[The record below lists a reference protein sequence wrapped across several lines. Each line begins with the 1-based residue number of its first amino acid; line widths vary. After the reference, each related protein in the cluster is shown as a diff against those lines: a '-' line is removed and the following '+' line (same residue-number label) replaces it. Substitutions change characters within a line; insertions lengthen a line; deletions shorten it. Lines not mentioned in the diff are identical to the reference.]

1 MSETQPCTIL
11 FADVSGSTRLFEQ
24 KGDVEARRLIAMVL
38 NALTVICNSHGGK
51 VIKTIG
57 DEIMCTYKGA
67 LQGVLAA
74 CDMQRK
80 MARDIDFVRD
90 NLAVRIGLH
99 HGEGLFEDNDVFGDV
114 VNVAARMTSLA
125 KREQI
130 VTTASTM
137 KDLQG
142 PAITI
147 RSLGRARVS
156 GKLLP
161 IEIVDVVWQEDTSGM
176 TTVQRAVRTS
186 EPEVQSLGKLIL
198 RYREVVI
205 ELTPESDP
213 FTLGRELPPDAI
225 KDGKGL
231 MVVADWVSRTHASI
245 EYKRGHFVLSD
256 RSTNGTWVRLG
267 EDDELRLSRDEV
279 HLRKSGTISLG
290 KGMALNADMLVS
302 FDCQTSSDN

>member
-1 MSETQPCTIL
+1 MSATQPCTIL

-24 KGDVEARRLIAMVL
+24 KGDVEARRLIAAVL
-38 NALTVICNSHGGK
+38 GALTVICNSHGGK

-57 DEIMCTYKGA
+57 DEIMCTFRGA
-67 LQGVLAA
+67 VSGVLAA

-99 HGEGLFEDNDVFGDV
+99 HGEALFEDNDVFGDA

-130 VTTASTM
+130 VTTASSLRELT
-137 KDLQG
+137 G
-142 PAITI
+142 PPISV

-161 IEIVDVVWQEDTSGM
+161 IEIVDVIWQEDTSGM
-176 TTVQRAVRTS
+176 TTVQRAVRTQAA
-186 EPEVQSLGKLIL
+186 EPAEPTRLVL
-198 RYREVVI
+198 RFKDQVI
-205 ELTPESDP
+205 ELKPESDP
-213 FTLGRELPPDAI
+213 FTLGREP
-225 KDGKGL
+225 GNGL
-231 MVVADWVSRTHASI
+231 TIAADWISRTHATI

-256 RSTNGTWVRLG
+256 RSTNGTWVKLG
-267 EDDELRLSRDEV
+267 ADDELRLSRDEV

-290 KGMALNADMLVS
+290 KGAALNGELLLH
-302 FDCQTSSDN
+302 FDCEAGAAG